1 MKQRFKTRSTLWGT
15 LVAGALAAPLAGN
28 AGTKAAPAA
37 DLPNAATTTAAE
49 PAPMDSSDR
58 RMSSDAQSQRAELE
72 SALKSGQTPAEMRQ
86 QIQALGYQV
95 TAINERASDRVEFEV
110 VKGRNSHEVQVDLDG
125 NGQRARAVD
134 VAPNLWRAPTTKAA
148 LAGKTVTTPAT
159 GADASDRL
167 YMKSWND
174 EKDMLEKSLAAG
186 QPKDFYKSKLTQL
199 GYQVTATN
207 DAERDYLEYEI
218 VKGRNSYEVQLSVDD
233 KTGRVDK
240 VDVTTN
246 RWEAPATERAL
257 SSNTRR

>member
-95 TAINERASDRVEFEV
+95 TAINERASV
-110 VKGRNSHEVQVDLDG
+110 
-125 NGQRARAVD
+125 
-134 VAPNLWRAPTTKAA
+134 
-148 LAGKTVTTPAT
+148 
-159 GADASDRL
+159 
-167 YMKSWND
+167 
-174 EKDMLEKSLAAG
+174 
-186 QPKDFYKSKLTQL
+186 
-199 GYQVTATN
+199 
-207 DAERDYLEYEI
+207 
-218 VKGRNSYEVQLSVDD
+218 
-233 KTGRVDK
+233 
-240 VDVTTN
+240 
-246 RWEAPATERAL
+246 RAL
-257 SSNTRR
+257 GLVTFLLVRRRSR